1 MKSYPL
7 LLVAMLGI
15 AVAPAVSAAPQ
26 LPDFNYQGKLEQN
39 GYPANGNFAMTF
51 SLWDAASGGNQIGA
65 TISEPAW
72 PVQNGVFSINLDFDG
87 AFDDQQSWL
96 EVSINGDVLPRQ
108 AIATAPVAQFALN
121 GNVGPAGPQGP
132 AGAEGP
138 VGAAGPAGPTGPAGP
153 EGPAGV
159 PGPVGPQGAAGETG
173 PAGAQGP
180 IGETGPA
187 GAPGATGAT
196 GPAGPQGPAGTQGPQ
211 GVAGPTGPAGAVGPQ
226 GATGAQGPAGPQGA
240 VGPAGATGATGPQ
253 GPAGPAGSGK
263 YSVRL
268 NGTLSTALARPL
280 HPVNLAGYSG
290 AVALISTQGYI
301 MQLDAGGTIGGSG
314 TATYMSPDCSGPAL
328 LVSTTINPGGVVALG
343 QQSQLYYV
351 PRTGAT
357 VLMNPTPGSR
367 SNSTSA
373 CAPYTT
379 QLSGAVYSAPPNAPA
394 TTGIDAMVE
403 PITVQIDYVP

>member
-1 MKSYPL
+1 MKSFPL
-7 LLVAMLGI
+7 LFTAILGF
-15 AVAPAVSAAPQ
+15 AVAQAASAAPQ

-87 AFDDQQSWL
+87 AFDDEQSWL
-96 EVSINGDVLPRQ
+96 EISINGDVLPRQ
-108 AIATAPVAQFALN
+108 PIVTVPVAQFALN

-138 VGAAGPAGPTGPAGP
+138 AGAAGPAGP
-153 EGPAGV
+153 EGPAGA
-159 PGPVGPQGAAGETG
+159 PGPTGPQGATGETG

-180 IGETGPA
+180 VGETGPA
-187 GAPGATGAT
+187 GAPGATGET
-196 GPAGPQGPAGTQGPQ
+196 GPAGAQGPAGVQGPQ
-211 GVAGPTGPAGAVGPQ
+211 GVAGQAGPAGPQ
-226 GATGAQGPAGPQGA
+226 GATGATGGQGPAGPAGPQGA
-240 VGPAGATGATGPQ
+240 VGPAGPAGATGPQ

-263 YSVRL
+263 YAVRL
-268 NGTLSTALARPL
+268 NGNLSTALARPL
-280 HPVNLAGYSG
+280 YPVNLSGYSG

-301 MQLDAGGTIGGSG
+301 MQIDAGGAIGGSG
-314 TATYMSPDCSGPAL
+314 TATYLSSDCSGPAL
-328 LVSTTINPGGVVALG
+328 LVSTTINPGGLVALG
-343 QQSQLYYV
+343 QQSTLYYV
-351 PRTGAT
+351 PRSGAT
-357 VLMNPTPGSR
+357 VLTNPTPGSR
-367 SNSTSA
+367 SNGTNA

-379 QLSGAVYSAPPNAPA
+379 QIMGAVYSAPLNVPA

-403 PITVQIDYVP
+403 PIAVQIDYVP